1 LATDADKEKFC
12 DFLEG
17 VEDDRLYLADFLTRK
32 ALDVGEEVIK
42 KLGGNSNFGK
52 FINDNLL
59 ELSVADTETKI
70 KFLLN
75 FRCNYKKMILCNRR
89 FSDNPEYR
97 NIYNAYKSESNA
109 EIEKFDQLMVR
120 DAFKMLNT
128 MRRASTSSKTEFNDA
143 LNSYLD
149 RKGVV
154 SHCMMDRFLKQSK
167 SKYTCMHL

>member
-1 LATDADKEKFC
+1 LATEADKEKFC

-59 ELSVADTETKI
+59 ELSIADTETKI

-75 FRCNYKKMILCNRR
+75 FRCNYKKIILCNRR
-89 FSDNPEYR
+89 FCDNPEYR
-97 NIYNAYKSESNA
+97 NIYNSYKSESNA
-109 EIEKFDQLMVR
+109 EITKFDQLMVR
-120 DAFKMLNT
+120 DEFKMFNT
-128 MRRASTSSKTEFNDA
+128 STSTITEFNDA
-143 LNSYLD
+143 LKSYLD

-154 SHCMMDRFLKQSK
+154 AYCMINLFLKQSK
-167 SKYTCMHL
+167 SNYV

>member
-1 LATDADKEKFC
+1 LATEADKEKFC
-12 DFLEG
+12 DFLKG

-97 NIYNAYKSESNA
+97 NIYNAYKSKSNA
-109 EIEKFDQLMVR
+109 EIAQFDQLMSE
-120 DAFKMLNT
+120 MN
-128 MRRASTSSKTEFNDA
+128 SKCLILCEE
-143 LNSYLD
+143 LQPQPKRSYTTPAKVIWIQ
-149 RKGVV
+149 RE
-154 SHCMMDRFLKQSK
+154 
-167 SKYTCMHL
+167 

>member
-1 LATDADKEKFC
+1 LATEADKEKFC
-12 DFLEG
+12 DFLKG

-75 FRCNYKKMILCNRR
+75 FRCNYKKIILCNRR

-109 EIEKFDQLMVR
+109 EMRNSINLWSEMHSKCLILCEGLQPQPKLSSTTHSKVIWIVR
-120 DAFKMLNT
+120 
-128 MRRASTSSKTEFNDA
+128 E
-143 LNSYLD
+143 
-149 RKGVV
+149 
-154 SHCMMDRFLKQSK
+154 
-167 SKYTCMHL
+167 